1 MKQKPINIKNEN
13 KDYEEIMKD
22 IRRWKDSWDKL
33 FVIEKLIKNGYN
45 NYEEIMKEIKTW
57 TSSWDKQFVVL
68 ELIKNGYTDYEE
80 IMKEIKTWTS
90 SYDRS
95 FITNS
100 LKKSEIKL
108 DLSKRKQTNLNSY
121 RLYLEYLGID
131 TSNLNFTCR
140 ECDFSKN
147 NSNVKVKIK

>member
-1 MKQKPINIKNEN
+1 MERKSIRTKNRYN
-13 KDYEEIMKD
+13 DYDEIMKD
-22 IRRWKDSWDKL
+22 IKRWKDSWDKH
-33 FVIEKLIKNGYN
+33 FVLEKLIENGY
-45 NYEEIMKEIKTW
+45 K
-57 TSSWDKQFVVL
+57 
-68 ELIKNGYTDYEE
+68 DYEE

-90 SYDRS
+90 SYYSS
-95 FITNS
+95 FITDS

-108 DLSKRKQTNLNSY
+108 DLSKRKPTNLNSY

-140 ECDFSKN
+140 ECDFSKK